1 MCNSNLTK
9 NAAARSH
16 AELAQN
22 NAGHR
27 RTAAFSIAILG
38 GLPSDYQLL
47 DTHLNKL
54 IEDSG
59 CYLFTILS
67 TVSPFDENANK
78 PLSLMW
84 AEKNGCPIQYIHAE
98 DSDKLIKE
106 LFNRASYIIFILHKN
121 DNFTKQ
127 LMMKYKMSGGH
138 GSVIYAE

>member
-9 NAAARSH
+9 NAAVRSH

-22 NAGHR
+22 NAEHR
-27 RTAAFSIAILG
+27 QTAAFSIAILG
-38 GLPSDYQLL
+38 GLLSDYQLL

-84 AEKNGCPIQYIHAE
+84 AEKKLPVPPLVITGSCPVTVI
-98 DSDKLIKE
+98 S
-106 LFNRASYIIFILHKN
+106 
-121 DNFTKQ
+121 TKRSTVSTP
-127 LMMKYKMSGGH
+127 LVTSR
-138 GSVIYAE
+138 VPP